1 VIGAALVLAAS
12 LAAAQ
17 PVPLPL
23 TSDPVILDGLRWYR
37 DRPVEFVKHLLG
49 GKPTDFQRGMLED
62 LAEHK
67 RIAAHTG
74 HRSGKTTTFVWGGL
88 WFSCT
93 RPHSK
98 VVDTAPTFE
107 RQVKKIFWPELA
119 TWAKRLPAPHGFE
132 ITKTRLQWIGVED
145 WFITGESAS
154 QGENIAGFHADAGVM
169 IIVDEASGV
178 DDTIFEALEG
188 ALSAATGE
196 FRILIG
202 GNPTKRSG
210 ELARA
215 KTTRRQFYSFH
226 HQSSWDSP
234 LVSKAWCEE
243 KKRMW
248 GETSAPYLVRVLGL
262 PPNDEK
268 DTLIPYHKI
277 EEAVERWKEGQRPKN
292 VAARIG
298 VDVAYQGDDDS
309 VAARRFSNRLEDLTS
324 VHGQNPIEVGDMVR
338 NLVRLEERKPA
349 SISVD
354 GIGVG
359 AGVVARLHEKQVPC
373 SDVNVGSRSSK
384 PEDFDN
390 VRAELCWAMR
400 EWFMGNDAEIPD
412 DDLLVGE
419 LSELKTRYLKT
430 GKVGI
435 EPKLEMK
442 ARLGRSPDRA
452 DALMLTFAG
461 PGVDLEENPPTVIQ
475 NEMSSENWGVL

>member
-1 VIGAALVLAAS
+1 LPELS
-12 LAAAQ
+12 LTA
-17 PVPLPL
+17 
-23 TSDPVILDGLRWYR
+23 DRVILDGLAWYR
-37 DRPVEFVKHLLG
+37 DRPVSFVRDLLD
-49 GKPTDFQRGMLED
+49 GKPTDFQRGILED
-62 LAEHK
+62 LADHK

-74 HRSGKTTTFVWGGL
+74 HRSGKTTVFVWSAL

-119 TWAKRLPAPHGFE
+119 TWARRLPGPQGFE

-154 QGENIAGFHADAGVM
+154 QGENIAGFHSNTGVM
-169 IIVDEASGV
+169 VIVDEASGV
-178 DDTIFEALEG
+178 EDPIFEALEG

-196 FRILIG
+196 YRILIG
-202 GNPTKRSG
+202 GNPTKRTG

-215 KTTRRQFYSFH
+215 KTTGRRFYSFH
-226 HQSSWDSP
+226 HQSAWDSP

-243 KKRMW
+243 KRQKW
-248 GETSAPYLVRVLGL
+248 GEKSAPYLVRVLGL
-262 PPNDEK
+262 PPNDDK
-268 DTLIPYHKI
+268 DTLIPFDRI
-277 EEAVERWKEGQRPKN
+277 EAAVERWKEGHKPD
-292 VAARIG
+292 VPARIG

-309 VAARRFSNRLEDLTS
+309 VAARRFAHRLEELT
-324 VHGQNPIEVGDMVR
+324 VEHGQDPVEVGKMVQ
-338 NLVRLEERKPA
+338 NVVRLEPRKPA
-349 SISVD
+349 SLGID

-359 AGVVARLHEKQVPC
+359 AGVVAWLKEKKVPC
-373 SDVNVGSRSSK
+373 SDINVGSRSSK
-384 PEDFDN
+384 PDDFDN

-400 EWFMGNDAEIPD
+400 EWFVGDEKSPSIAEIPD

-419 LSELKTRYLKT
+419 LAELKTRYLKT

-452 DALMLTFAG
+452 DALMLTFAA
-461 PGVDLEENPPTVIQ
+461 PGRTIALPPRPPPGTYFAQPEVRGI
-475 NEMSSENWGVL
+475 